1 MRSSSGSDGLWD
13 KGVREHNGAVTHNA
27 RVHHLCLWFLL
38 YGESANLRHAPE
50 AMCFIFHAAMC
61 ALTLEDKAPAPCRMS
76 AKEPIGDQLV
86 LAKPV
91 AGAKM
96 PHARDDYLNSIVR
109 PLYQFLQRE
118 IQGRASSP
126 IEDRVMYD
134 DVNEFFW
141 LPERFAA
148 MMPPEDGRVQ
158 SDVTV
163 PEEMRPLPVESGCT
177 RTFAR
182 SSAVLRRI
190 HKAPPPRSPACFS
203 KRTRKLP
210 GG

>member
-1 MRSSSGSDGLWD
+1 MDARADAARGFETEAQFRATVADLHARVFRNYVHWCEYTGMLDRTKGSEVLDDSWLDADGGESRRTRGKEFSLASFMRSSSGSDGLWD

-61 ALTLEDKAPAPCRMS
+61 ALTLEDKAPAPCQMS

-109 PLYQFLQRE
+109 PLYQL
-118 IQGRASSP
+118 S
-126 IEDRVMYD
+126 
-134 DVNEFFW
+134 
-141 LPERFAA
+141 L
-148 MMPPEDGRVQ
+148 
-158 SDVTV
+158 
-163 PEEMRPLPVESGCT
+163 
-177 RTFAR
+177 
-182 SSAVLRRI
+182 I
-190 HKAPPPRSPACFS
+190 HI
-203 KRTRKLP
+203 
-210 GG
+210 